1 MGQMIKLGKEFI
13 RINPEQKAKI
23 EYSTN
28 DGRTWHTRY
37 NGNSS
42 GEFLD
47 LVDNDKEIL
56 AQTSKGLYYSRNAG
70 STWHKR

>member
-13 RINPEQKAKI
+13 RINPEKKTKI
-23 EYSTN
+23 ENSTN
-28 DGRTWHTRY
+28 DGGTWHTRY
-37 NGNSS
+37 NGNSI

-47 LVDNDKEIL
+47 LIDNDKELL